1 MSDKPL
7 VRLMRAQVT
16 KVGNERVV
24 ITSTAGKQRIMID
37 STNNYSVC

>member
-16 KVGNERVV
+16 KVGNEREV
-24 ITSTAGKQRIMID
+24 TANTAEKQRIMID
-37 STNNYSVC
+37 STNNYSTC